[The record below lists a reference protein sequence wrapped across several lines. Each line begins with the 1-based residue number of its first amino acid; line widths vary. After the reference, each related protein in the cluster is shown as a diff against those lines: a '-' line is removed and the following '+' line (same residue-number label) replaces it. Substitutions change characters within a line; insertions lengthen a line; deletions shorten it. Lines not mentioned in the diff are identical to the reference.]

1 MLVGVLVVVVDLAA
15 DPRRDSDDHRWN
27 GDASDEGDA
36 DRAPMIVP
44 SCHSNFFFLD
54 LKKFL

>member
-15 DPRRDSDDHRWN
+15 DPRRDSDDHRRN

-36 DRAPMIVP
+36 DRRADDCFTAATAI
-44 SCHSNFFFLD
+44 SSFST
-54 LKKFL
+54 